1 MHKFKYINSESSLD
15 SDAEDY
21 FGFPNKNNSIET
33 SKSMSIEGQVL
44 AYLNNKSHSLQSLE
58 KYPIIKTL
66 IMRYNTTIPSSAP
79 VERLFSL
86 VGITLTPKR
95 SKLSDKT
102 LEMLVL
108 LRAKGKHQWLQI
120 IFFNY
125 VTNGN
130 YTCLRLLFLK
140 RK

>member
-1 MHKFKYINSESSLD
+1 MTKSVARCTGSSISTQDVNSESSLD

-21 FGFPNKNNSIET
+21 FGFPKKNNSTET
-33 SKSMSIEGQVL
+33 SKSISIEGQVL
-44 AYLNNKSHSLQSLE
+44 AYFNDKSHSLQSLE

-66 IMRYNTTIPSSAP
+66 FMRYNTTIPSSAP

-86 VGITLTPKR
+86 AGITLTPKR

-108 LRAKGKHQWLQI
+108 LRANRKHQ
-120 IFFNY
+120 
-125 VTNGN
+125 
-130 YTCLRLLFLK
+130 
-140 RK
+140 

>member
-1 MHKFKYINSESSLD
+1 MTKSVARCTCSSISTQDVSSESSLD

-44 AYLNNKSHSLQSLE
+44 AYLNDMSHSLQSLE
-58 KYPIIKTL
+58 KHPIIKTL
-66 IMRYNTTIPSSAP
+66 FMRYNTTIPSSVP

-86 VGITLTPKR
+86 AGITLTPKR

-108 LRAKGKHQWLQI
+108 LRANGKHQ
-120 IFFNY
+120 
-125 VTNGN
+125 
-130 YTCLRLLFLK
+130 
-140 RK
+140 